1 MKIVLIRSP
10 ELNRVWAGIPHFFN
24 DGIFLFPPLGIMQLK
39 AYIERCTSNEVII
52 YDSLIHKSDYNK
64 IAAFIKKT
72 SPQVVGI
79 STFTHSLLDV
89 VETARAIKEVNPL
102 IHIILG
108 GPHTYTF
115 PEESGHLLD
124 LGCVDSIILGDGEKT
139 FVAILKALDSKSSF
153 EGITGIIYKDKTGNI
168 IKRGELGF
176 IDNLDSLPF
185 PSRNIYGVKHYYTP
199 ASHGH
204 LMTTMIT
211 SRGCPYNCKFCD
223 TNKKYR
229 ARSIENVVDEMEL
242 CSKLGFKEVFFID
255 DTFNI
260 SIERVV
266 QLSEEILRRGVRL
279 KWGCKA
285 RCDNVN
291 REMLKIAR
299 KSGCVRFHYG
309 VETGVSEGLDS
320 IKKRVTLAMVSDTLA
335 ETKKAGIRTV
345 AYFMVGCPHEKK
357 EADILETINFARSLA
372 ADFAV
377 FSLLSPYPDAA
388 FYQEGVAKGIFDP
401 RPWKN
406 FIERPTAGYC
416 LPTSWNEHFSKEE
429 LIRFLKLAHRKFYCR
444 PKIIFNSVLNAHSII
459 ELKRLL
465 VGGLSLLK
473 LELLAGPK
481 ERL

>member
-10 ELNRVWAGIPHFFN
+10 QLNRLWVGIPQFFN

-39 AYIERCTSNEVII
+39 AYIEKYTSNQVII

-64 IAAFIKKT
+64 ISAFIKKT
-72 SPQVVGI
+72 SPQVAGI

-89 VETARAIKEVNPL
+89 VETAKAIKQTNPL
-102 IHIILG
+102 IHIVLG
-108 GPHTYTF
+108 GPHTYAF
-115 PEESGHLLD
+115 PEESRYLLNS
-124 LGCVDSIILGDGEKT
+124 GYVDSIVLGDGEET
-139 FVAILKALDSKSSF
+139 FVDILKALDSKSSF
-153 EGITGIIYKDKTGNI
+153 EGISGIIHKDNAGNI
-168 IKRGELGF
+168 IKRGEVGF
-176 IDNLDSLPF
+176 IDDLDSLPF
-185 PSRNIYGVKHYYTP
+185 PSRNIPGVRHYYTP

-204 LMTTMIT
+204 LMTTIIT

-229 ARSIENVVDEMEL
+229 ARSVGNVVDEMEL

-291 REMLKIAR
+291 REMLKVAR
-299 KSGCVRFHYG
+299 KSGCIRFHYG

-320 IKKRVTLAMVSDTLA
+320 IKKRVTLDVVRDTLT

-345 AYFMVGCPHEKK
+345 AYFMLGFPHENNKA
-357 EADILETINFARSLA
+357 EILETINFSRSLA

-377 FSLLSPYPDAA
+377 FSLFSPYPDTA
-388 FYQEGVAKGIFDP
+388 FYKEGVAKGIFDP
-401 RPWKN
+401 QLWEN
-406 FIERPTAGYC
+406 FIEKPNLDYR
-416 LPTSWNEHFSKEE
+416 LPTCWNEHFSKEE
-429 LIRFLKLAHRKFYCR
+429 LIRLLKLAHRKFYYR
-444 PKIIFNSVLNAHSII
+444 PRIIFNSVLNIHSFM
-459 ELKRLL
+459 ELKRILS
-465 VGGLSLLK
+465 GGLSLLK
-473 LELLAGPK
+473 LELLAGPN